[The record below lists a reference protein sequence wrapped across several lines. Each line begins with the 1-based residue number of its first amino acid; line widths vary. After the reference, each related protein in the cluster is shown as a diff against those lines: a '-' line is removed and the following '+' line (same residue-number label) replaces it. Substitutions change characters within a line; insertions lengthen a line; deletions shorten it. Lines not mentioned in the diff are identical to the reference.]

1 MVVGDID
8 KVRVKY
14 ILYYGKNSFIL
25 KEDFEMKTK
34 KFEGRMNEIMLTMYK
49 AAQDDKGIIDPRDMK
64 AVGLTREIIGYA
76 LQMNLEI
83 ENLKKEVRILKEEK
97 KDTEK
102 KIGA

>member
-1 MVVGDID
+1 
-8 KVRVKY
+8 
-14 ILYYGKNSFIL
+14 
-25 KEDFEMKTK
+25 MKTK

-64 AVGLTREIIGYA
+64 VVGLTREIIGYA

-83 ENLKKEVRILKEEK
+83 ENLKKEIKLLKEVK
-97 KDTEK
+97 KDEEK

>member
-1 MVVGDID
+1 
-8 KVRVKY
+8 
-14 ILYYGKNSFIL
+14 
-25 KEDFEMKTK
+25 MKTK

-97 KDTEK
+97 KEKETEK